1 MFGGLAAFAL
11 YPYLMDSVFSELGAG
26 WLLGGVSTRP
36 AGMAIFAGIA
46 VSAAVGA
53 LFGAMP
59 AAQAAKVQPADIVRE
74 L

>member
-1 MFGGLAAFAL
+1 
-11 YPYLMDSVFSELGAG
+11 
-26 WLLGGVSTRP
+26 
-36 AGMAIFAGIA
+36 MAIFAGIA